1 MKLLSK
7 IRPRRLWPALLAVLP
22 ITAMMVFG
30 FSAPASAYTVENTCA
45 DYQICFYGNTNYGPT
60 SAILNIGREY
70 LPAWT
75 SITAGASEA
84 CTQGAGNGSNWND
97 CASSVKDRMTAY
109 DTCAYSNIDY
119 NETQSGTRLL
129 ILYGEDIPTLGAYG
143 FNDIISS
150 SHYTSTPS
158 C

>member
-1 MKLLSK
+1 VKLLSK
-7 IRPRRLWPALLAVLP
+7 IRRRRLWPALLAVLP

-30 FSAPASAYTVENTCA
+30 FSSAASAYTVESTCA
-45 DYQICFYGNTNYGPT
+45 QYQICFYGNTDFGPT

-84 CTQGAGNGSNWND
+84 CTQGAGNGRNWND

-109 DTCAYSNIDY
+109 DTCAYSNVDY
-119 NETQSGTRLL
+119 NENGGIRLL
-129 ILYGEDIPTLGAYG
+129 ILHGEDIANLGAYG

-150 SHYTSTPS
+150 SHYTSEPS